1 MKRGSFCDIINVNKE
16 KQDEVELLWGIQ
28 QDILL
33 YEDLN
38 APILVHC
45 ILLNKRFENILRE
58 TPLIP

>member
-1 MKRGSFCDIINVNKE
+1 
-16 KQDEVELLWGIQ
+16 
-28 QDILL
+28 L

-45 ILLNKRFENILRE
+45 ILLCRKFENSLWE